1 MATIKCSFHIV
12 DKMQWFKAVVV
23 YFPHLAA
30 LIYSLSGLSAAVVK
44 SLSDEDSS
52 QHRDVDQTI
61 TGTPQHSTP
70 ARRKS
75 KQKDEEEKEE
85 IF

>member
-1 MATIKCSFHIV
+1 
-12 DKMQWFKAVVV
+12 MQWFKAVVV

-30 LIYSLSGLSAAVVK
+30 LIYSLSGLLAAVVK
-44 SLSDEDSS
+44 YLSDEDSS
-52 QHRDVDQTI
+52 QHRDVGQTI
-61 TGTPQHSTP
+61 TGTLQHSTP